1 MERSNRKPDNC
12 MQNANKRKHVFKFL
26 GLYCITLF
34 FLLLLFYFC
43 SVLYLSFNFYLIK
56 KKSCCIHSE
65 CGCLRL
71 VKILRLKIEKMK
83 DTAYTNNKTINSTK
97 GHLCC

>member
-1 MERSNRKPDNC
+1 MGDSDVSILLKNVDNC

-56 KKSCCIHSE
+56 KKIMLHSFRV
-65 CGCLRL
+65 RL
-71 VKILRLKIEKMK
+71 FETGK
-83 DTAYTNNKTINSTK
+83 DSSVEDRENERHSIYKQQNY
-97 GHLCC
+97 